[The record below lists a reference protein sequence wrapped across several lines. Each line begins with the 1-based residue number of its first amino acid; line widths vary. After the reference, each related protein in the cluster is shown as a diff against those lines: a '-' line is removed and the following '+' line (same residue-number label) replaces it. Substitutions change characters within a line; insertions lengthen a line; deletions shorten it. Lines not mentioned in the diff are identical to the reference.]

1 MRWIFGCFISLLP
14 EPVFPPTVP
23 RLFSAVELGAEMPG
37 ILFLSRL
44 LACELYAWHC
54 NRFPLLSRI
63 MATEDLFAQ
72 VVRLPAE
79 ERRFLAEIIWETV
92 DADLPAQWE
101 DDSTLAAEVERRFE
115 AFKAGRERGL
125 THEEVFAAAKVL
137 VA

>member
-1 MRWIFGCFISLLP
+1 
-14 EPVFPPTVP
+14 
-23 RLFSAVELGAEMPG
+23 
-37 ILFLSRL
+37 
-44 LACELYAWHC
+44 
-54 NRFPLLSRI
+54 

-125 THEEVFAAAKVL
+125 THEEIFTAAKVL

>member
-1 MRWIFGCFISLLP
+1 
-14 EPVFPPTVP
+14 
-23 RLFSAVELGAEMPG
+23 
-37 ILFLSRL
+37 
-44 LACELYAWHC
+44 
-54 NRFPLLSRI
+54 

-125 THEEVFAAAKVL
+125 THEEVFTAAKVL